1 MPLPP
6 LPSTTPPQN
15 STALDIIK
23 SAFRLIN
30 VLAAGE
36 NPEPADA
43 QDALKI
49 LNDMVSSWNIEEL
62 MIYTLGNY
70 QEYPLTV
77 GKQDYTL
84 GPGGDF
90 DAPRPDHIQR
100 MGIVS
105 LNNPAQPLELPIQML
120 TTEQWAA
127 VPVKLITSTLPL
139 QCYDDGAFPFRNL
152 HFRYLPQ
159 IPVNVRI
166 YAWNALSLF
175 PDLVTP
181 MAFPP
186 GYLKAIRYNLA
197 VELSPEFSATG
208 IRPEV
213 VATAISSKA
222 AIKSLNSGPIDIQ
235 CDPAV
240 VGTGKSRVFNWLT
253 GESK

>member
-6 LPSTTPPQN
+6 LPTTTPPQN

-23 SAFRLIN
+23 SSFRLIN
-30 VLAAGE
+30 VLASGE
-36 NPEPADA
+36 NPEPEDA
-43 QDALKI
+43 LDALKI
-49 LNDMVSSWNIEEL
+49 LNDMISSWNIEES

-70 QEYPLTV
+70 QEFPLTV

-105 LNNPAQPLELPIQML
+105 LGNAAQPLELPCEIL
-120 TTEQWAA
+120 TTEEWAE

-139 QCYDDGAFPFRNL
+139 QCYDDGGFPFRGL
-152 HFRYLPQ
+152 HFRYIPQ
-159 IPVNVRI
+159 VAVKVRI
-166 YAWNALSLF
+166 YAWNALPLF

-181 MAFPP
+181 ASLPP

-197 VELSPEFSATG
+197 VDLAAEFAVQL
-208 IRPEV
+208 RPEV
-213 VATAISSKA
+213 ALIALSSKA
-222 AIKSLNSGPIDIQ
+222 AIKSINSSPIDLK
-235 CDPAV
+235 CDPGV
-240 VGTGKSRVFNWLT
+240 VGTHQSRVFNWIT